1 MLKQYGVIPY
11 LTDED
16 GLKVVMITSANGY
29 WIFPKGRYE
38 AKLGK
43 RGTAEQEALEEA
55 GVKGKIRGDNA
66 YRAKVVIKSGERVN
80 LTLYA
85 LKVKVIKPEWEEDD
99 RRKREV
105 VSLCEAEKR
114 ITSPELLA
122 CLRKFA
128 RDFAE

>member
-1 MLKQYGVIPY
+1 MLKQYGAIPY
-11 LTDED
+11 LKEE
-16 GLKVVMITSANGY
+16 GELKVVMITSANGY
-29 WIFPKGRYE
+29 WIFPKGRHE
-38 AKLGK
+38 EKLGK
-43 RGTAEQEALEEA
+43 HGTAEQEALEEA

-66 YRAKVVIKSGERVN
+66 YRAKVFIKSGERVS

-85 LKVKVIKPEWEEDD
+85 LEVKVIQTEWEEDG

-105 VSLCEAEKR
+105 VSLAEAEKR

-128 RDFAE
+128 RDFAA